1 MPERAEAQAAEDP
14 KNASAHDWMACAL
27 GRYSQGISVVKV
39 LSQGLGVKVKAALET
54 TLKLQPPHAD
64 AHLARGTFHAEVIDK
79 VGQLLGRTQGA
90 DAASGLK
97 MYQQALQLNPGSVI
111 GMVEYANA
119 MVMLEGDK
127 RMKEAEALYAKA
139 AACEAADAME
149 RLVIERA
156 KAELED

>member
-1 MPERAEAQAAEDP
+1 
-14 KNASAHDWMACAL
+14 
-27 GRYSQGISVVKV
+27 
-39 LSQGLGVKVKAALET
+39 
-54 TLKLQPPHAD
+54 
-64 AHLARGTFHAEVIDK
+64 
-79 VGQLLGRTQGA
+79 
-90 DAASGLK
+90 
-97 MYQQALQLNPGSVI
+97 
-111 GMVEYANA
+111 MVEYANA

>member
-97 MYQQALQLNPGSVI
+97 MYQQALQLNPARSS
-111 GMVEYANA
+111 AWSSTPTPW
-119 MVMLEGDK
+119 
-127 RMKEAEALYAKA
+127 
-139 AACEAADAME
+139 
-149 RLVIERA
+149 
-156 KAELED
+156 